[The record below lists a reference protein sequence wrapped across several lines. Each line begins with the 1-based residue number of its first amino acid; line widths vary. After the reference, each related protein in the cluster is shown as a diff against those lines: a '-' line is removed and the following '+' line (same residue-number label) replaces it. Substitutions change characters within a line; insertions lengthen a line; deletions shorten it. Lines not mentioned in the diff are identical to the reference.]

1 MMKLLKTNTI
11 VNVKMDHVYKYISNL
26 DNLYNDINYLK
37 NSDGVKS
44 VNTESGI
51 ECKGKGNELLFKI
64 VNIKGEK
71 TNVVRAKIITEGKH
85 LKRFGNANIVS
96 RLTYENNTTN
106 IETTILSEKTPGFIW
121 RAFIR
126 LAVFVY
132 MFQSRGLEKAY
143 IKRIEE
149 LA

>member
-1 MMKLLKTNTI
+1 MMKLLKTKTI
-11 VNVKMDHVYKYISNL
+11 VNVKMDHVYKYISDL

-37 NSDGVKS
+37 DSDDVKL
-44 VNTESGI
+44 VNTDNGI
-51 ECKGKGNELLFKI
+51 EFKGKGNELLFKI
-64 VNIKGEK
+64 VEAKSEE

-85 LKRFGNANIVS
+85 LKRFGNANVVS
-96 RLTYENNTTN
+96 RLSYDKNVTN

-132 MFQSRGLEKAY
+132 MFQSRDLEKAY